1 VAETPRQG
9 SPEPVIATTT
19 AIPVSRLQA
28 VRAAA
33 PRKQTLLGFQKDE
46 FPMALAR
53 HGRAL
58 ELFEHSGAVL
68 RTAFV
73 YLDEKRGIDL
83 MHSRH
88 DEVASAIT
96 KARGSPFFLLGE
108 EHLPLAGKLAEC
120 HAGIDELAAFFRA
133 SGEADEGPEVG
144 EAVRDG
150 IEFLRRALDEV
161 TAGNVVLV
169 AIL

>member
-1 VAETPRQG
+1 
-9 SPEPVIATTT
+9 VIATTT
-19 AIPVSRLQA
+19 AIPVSALEA

-33 PRKQTLLGFQKDE
+33 PPKTTLLGFKKDE

-68 RTAFV
+68 RTALVF
-73 YLDEKRGIDL
+73 LGEKRGIDL

-88 DEVASAIT
+88 DAVASAIT
-96 KARGSPFFLLGE
+96 KARSSPFFLLGE
-108 EHLPLAGKLAEC
+108 EHLPLSGKLAESD
-120 HAGIDELAAFFRA
+120 ADIDELADFFNA
-133 SGEADEGPEVG
+133 LNDAHEGPEVG
-144 EAVRDG
+144 EAVQEG
-150 IEFLRRALDEV
+150 FEFLRRALDEV
-161 TAGNVVLV
+161 TPGSVVLV

>member
-1 VAETPRQG
+1 
-9 SPEPVIATTT
+9 VIATTT
-19 AIPVSRLQA
+19 ALPISALEA

-33 PRKQTLLGFQKDE
+33 PPKTTFLGFKKDE

-53 HGRAL
+53 HGRGL

-68 RTAFV
+68 RTAFL
-73 YLDEKRGIDL
+73 YLDEKRGVDL

-88 DEVASAIT
+88 EEVASAIT

-108 EHLPLAGKLAEC
+108 EHVPLKGELVQDD
-120 HAGIDELAAFFRA
+120 AGIDELAAFFN
-133 SGEADEGPEVG
+133 EHNEVHEGPEVG

-161 TAGNVVLV
+161 TAGTVVLV

>member
-1 VAETPRQG
+1 MSSLA
-9 SPEPVIATTT
+9 EPVIATTT
-19 AIPVSRLQA
+19 AIPVSRLEA

-68 RTAFV
+68 RTALA
-73 YLDEKRGIDL
+73 YLDERRGIDL

-88 DEVASAIT
+88 DEVATAIT

-108 EHLPLAGKLAEC
+108 EHLPLGDPLSEVDAGV
-120 HAGIDELAAFFRA
+120 DELGVFFDALNEA
-133 SGEADEGPEVG
+133 SEGNEVG

-150 IEFLRRALDEV
+150 IQFLRRALDEV
-161 TAGNVVLV
+161 APGEVVLV